1 MYQGKR
7 PAVIAML
14 ITSLL
19 VALVSGFAWERFG
32 RLPKRWTIGLRAALL
47 IVLALILGALAV
59 GALFGRPLPKEPV
72 PVPVDTNY
80 RRNA

>member
-1 MYQGKR
+1 MT
-7 PAVIAML
+7 AML
-14 ITSLL
+14 LTSLL

-32 RLPKRWTIGLRAALL
+32 RLPRRWKIGLRAALL
-47 IVLALILGALAV
+47 IVLGLILGTLAV
-59 GALFGRPLPKEPV
+59 GALFGRHLPKDPV